1 MENESGKYYIN
12 LNRDDYTCY
21 PEEKEILLEAGLTA
35 QIVSVEEL
43 FDG

>member
-21 PEEKEILLEAGLTA
+21 TEEKEILLEAGLTA
-35 QIVSVEEL
+35 QIVSFEEL